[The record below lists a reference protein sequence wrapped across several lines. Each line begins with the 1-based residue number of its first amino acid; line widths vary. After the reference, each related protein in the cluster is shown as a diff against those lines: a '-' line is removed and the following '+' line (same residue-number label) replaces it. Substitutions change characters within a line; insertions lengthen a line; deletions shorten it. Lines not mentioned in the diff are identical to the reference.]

1 MISPPSD
8 YEQHVRDIVKFLKT
22 NPTLDKTMI
31 GVFLGTDD
39 KLTKACLYRFID
51 EFELKNVAYVQ
62 ALKTIL

>member
-1 MISPPSD
+1 MISPATD

-51 EFELKNVAYVQ
+51 EF
-62 ALKTIL
+62 